1 MNFQKIG
8 LEYLDDKDIKD
19 ATIYNGAIDD
29 GINEIKNA
37 MNPNYIKAFDWDK
50 TEGF

>member
-1 MNFQKIG
+1 M
-8 LEYLDDKDIKD
+8 EYLDDKDIKY

-29 GINEIKNA
+29 GINGIKNA